1 MRQFD
6 VKIFQEYIVVKW
18 IRSFLRVVH
27 RKKRYSTISVFTE
40 ERINGFT
47 VRDDES
53 ENAEGPILAAV
64 CGWYNV

>member
-1 MRQFD
+1 MSILF
-6 VKIFQEYIVVKW
+6 VKW
-18 IRSFLRVVH
+18 IRSFLTVVH
-27 RKKRYSTISVFTE
+27 RNKRYSTISVFTE

-64 CGWYNV
+64 CG